1 MIYIHNIH
9 PIIISIGPIDL
20 YWYGAMYA
28 ISFLLIDYLMKREV
42 VHNTGYEFNVS
53 FIDQLVFIS
62 ILSVIIGGRL
72 GYVLFYN
79 FDYYAENLNKVF
91 YIWEGGMSFHG
102 ALIGVYIGL
111 IFLSIKNKIK
121 FFQLSDFLV
130 PFIPIGLF
138 LGRTGNFINS
148 ELYGSPTNS
157 NWGVIFP
164 LIDSVPRHPSMLYE
178 AFLEGIVLFLL
189 LLFFKM
195 NRPTT
200 GTLTAIFLIFYSI
213 FRFCVEFVRVPD
225 VHIGYIYST
234 WLTTGMILCVPMFF
248 VGILIYY
255 YSKKGRI

>member
-1 MIYIHNIH
+1 
-9 PIIISIGPIDL
+9 
-20 YWYGAMYA
+20 MYA

-42 VHNTGYEFNVS
+42 IRNSTCEFNVS

-72 GYVLFYN
+72 GYVIFYN

-102 ALIGVYIGL
+102 ALIGVYVGL

-121 FFQLSDFLV
+121 FFKLSDFLV

>member
-1 MIYIHNIH
+1 MIYTHNIH
-9 PIIISIGPIDL
+9 PIIVSIGSIDL

-42 VHNTGYEFNVS
+42 VRDTAYEFNVS

-79 FDYYAENLNKVF
+79 FDYYLENLNKVF

-102 ALIGVYIGL
+102 ALIGVYVGL

-121 FFQLSDFLV
+121 FFKLSDFLV

-164 LIDSVPRHPSMLYE
+164 LVDSVPRHPSMLYE
-178 AFLEGIVLFLL
+178 AFLEGIVLYLL
-189 LLFFKM
+189 LLFFKI
-195 NRPTT
+195 NRPPT

-225 VHIGYIYST
+225 LHIGYIYST

>member
-1 MIYIHNIH
+1 MIYTHNIH
-9 PIIISIGPIDL
+9 PIIVSIGSIDL

-42 VHNTGYEFNVS
+42 VRDTAYEFNVS

-79 FDYYAENLNKVF
+79 FDYYLENLNKVF

-102 ALIGVYIGL
+102 ALIGVYVGL

-121 FFQLSDFLV
+121 FFKLSDFLV

-164 LIDSVPRHPSMLYE
+164 VIDSVPRHPSMLYE
-178 AFLEGIVLFLL
+178 AFLEGIVLYLL

-195 NRPTT
+195 TRPAT
-200 GTLTAIFLIFYSI
+200 GILTALFLIFYSI

-225 VHIGYIYST
+225 LHIGYIYST

>member
-1 MIYIHNIH
+1 
-9 PIIISIGPIDL
+9 
-20 YWYGAMYA
+20 
-28 ISFLLIDYLMKREV
+28 
-42 VHNTGYEFNVS
+42 
-53 FIDQLVFIS
+53 
-62 ILSVIIGGRL
+62 
-72 GYVLFYN
+72 
-79 FDYYAENLNKVF
+79 
-91 YIWEGGMSFHG
+91 MSFHG
-102 ALIGVYIGL
+102 ALIGVFVGL

-121 FFQLSDFLV
+121 FFELSDFLV

-138 LGRTGNFINS
+138 LGRIGNFINS

-164 LIDSVPRHPSMLYE
+164 LVDSVPRHPSMLYE
-178 AFLEGIVLFLL
+178 AFLEGIVLYLL
-189 LLFFKM
+189 LLFFKI
-195 NRPTT
+195 NRPPT

-225 VHIGYIYST
+225 LHIGYIYST

>member
-42 VHNTGYEFNVS
+42 VRNTAYEFNVN

-79 FDYYAENLNKVF
+79 FDYYAENLSKVF

-111 IFLSIKNKIK
+111 IFLSTKNKIK
-121 FFQLSDFLV
+121 FFKLSDFLV

-164 LIDSVPRHPSMLYE
+164 IIDSVPRHPSMLYE
-178 AFLEGIVLFLL
+178 AFLEGIVLYL
-189 LLFFKM
+189 LLFFFKM
-195 NRPTT
+195 TRPAT

-225 VHIGYIYST
+225 LHIGYIYST

>member
-42 VHNTGYEFNVS
+42 VRDTAYEFNVS

-79 FDYYAENLNKVF
+79 FDYYLENLNKVF

-102 ALIGVYIGL
+102 ALIGAYVGL

-121 FFQLSDFLV
+121 FFKLSDFLV
-130 PFIPIGLF
+130 PFILIGLF

-164 LIDSVPRHPSMLYE
+164 IIDSVPRHPSMLYE
-178 AFLEGIVLFLL
+178 AFLEGIVLYLL
-189 LLFFKM
+189 LSFFKM
-195 NRPTT
+195 TRSAT

-225 VHIGYIYST
+225 LHIGYIYST